1 MGTNAKATT
10 NGDLFMVSLV
20 AGAGYV
26 EAPTIDLAA

>member
-20 AGAGYV
+20 AGAGYG
-26 EAPTIDLAA
+26 EAPKLDIAA